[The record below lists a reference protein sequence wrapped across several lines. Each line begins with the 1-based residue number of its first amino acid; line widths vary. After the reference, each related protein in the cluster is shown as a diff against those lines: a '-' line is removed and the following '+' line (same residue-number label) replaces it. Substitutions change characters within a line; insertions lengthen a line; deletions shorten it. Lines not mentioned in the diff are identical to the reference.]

1 MHRNRPLGKPLT
13 AIGLMSGTSM
23 DGIDAALI
31 ETDGEDVVT
40 RLGAISLA
48 YDDEFR
54 GKLGRALQDASTI
67 TRRDQRPG
75 CLGDVEGELTRQHAE
90 AVDRL
95 LADAGQAAGDIDLI
109 AFHGQTV
116 LHRPS
121 DQLTVQIGDAQQL
134 AALTGINV
142 VHDLRVADVAAG
154 GQGAPLAPA
163 YHRAIA
169 TQLGGGPIAVLNI
182 GGVANVTFVAGDGS
196 LLAFDT
202 GPGNALLDDWV
213 YARVGEPYDP
223 AGRYALAGTVDQA
236 VLAAL
241 MSDDYFMAPPPKSLD
256 RNHFPAGQLAGH
268 PVEDGAATLVAFT
281 VRSIAQAE
289 CHAVE
294 MPARWVVCGGGRHNQ
309 AIMAGLRDQLAGDV
323 VTAEAAGFD
332 GDDVEAE
339 AWAYL
344 GVRSVLGMPITYP
357 GTTGVSA
364 GMTGGRLVKA
374 SAAT

>member
-1 MHRNRPLGKPLT
+1 MGKPLT

-31 ETDGEDVVT
+31 KTDGEDVVT
-40 RLGAISLA
+40 RLGAVSLA
-48 YDDEFR
+48 YDDIFR
-54 GKLGRALQDASTI
+54 GKLGRALQDASVM

-75 CLGDVEGELTRQHAE
+75 CLGDVEDELTRRHAE

-95 LADAGQAAGDIDLI
+95 LVDAGETAGDIDLI

-169 TQLGGGPIAVLNI
+169 AQLGGAPIAVLNI
-182 GGVANVTFVAGDGS
+182 GGVANVTFVAEDGS

-213 YARVGEPYDP
+213 YARVGQPYDP

-241 MSDDYFMAPPPKSLD
+241 MSDAYFTAPPPKSLD
-256 RNHFPAGQLAGH
+256 RNHFPAGRLAGLS
-268 PVEDGAATLVAFT
+268 VEDGAATLVAFT
-281 VRSIAQAE
+281 VQSIAQAE
-289 CHAVE
+289 RHAVE

-344 GVRSVLGMPITYP
+344 GVRSVLGLPITFP